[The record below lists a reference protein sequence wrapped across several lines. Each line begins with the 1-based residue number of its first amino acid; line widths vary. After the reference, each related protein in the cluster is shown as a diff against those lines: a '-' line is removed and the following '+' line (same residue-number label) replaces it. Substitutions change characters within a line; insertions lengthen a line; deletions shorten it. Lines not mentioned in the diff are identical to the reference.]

1 MTRDSSDI
9 KQPFNRHLEEMERDG
24 TWGTE
29 QEIIA
34 AANLFDI
41 SIITYNK
48 YANNSY
54 CLQHFSPHF
63 AIHPDCRHWQED
75 RCLCSVRTEVRA

>member
-1 MTRDSSDI
+1 
-9 KQPFNRHLEEMERDG
+9 MECDG

-34 AANLFDI
+34 AANLFDV
-41 SIITYNK
+41 SVITYNK
-48 YANNSY
+48 YANNSN

-63 AIHPDCRHWQED
+63 AVHPDCTPSCNHNSIYLVNSSGQHYNPATVHVVHD
-75 RCLCSVRTEVRA
+75 TEE